1 MKIRGKKNA
10 DDTDNSDDAESRP
23 ICVIGVIGGG
33 ISLIPCWTAAC
44 IDPRM
49 KLTGQIIGAAME
61 VHTVLGPGFLESV
74 YHCALVRELS
84 LRGLSLETEQQI

>member
-1 MKIRGKKNA
+1 
-10 DDTDNSDDAESRP
+10 
-23 ICVIGVIGGG
+23 
-33 ISLIPCWTAAC
+33 
-44 IDPRM
+44 
-49 KLTGQIIGAAME
+49 ME